1 LSVYIRKFRVY
12 LRQHETAKGLFLV
25 GIVILGAIG
34 IWGGI
39 RFALNTEFPVLVVSS
54 GSMCQRLSNPS
65 TTLCTLAVGDL
76 IVIRGE
82 NPRSIV
88 AGQPPVGS
96 IIVFRPPQAF
106 SPDPNYLVVHRVIG
120 IVQMSDGAH
129 FLTKGDANGGGD
141 PWNSSPYNGVA
152 ASRVVGVY
160 QLTVPGSPYL
170 GSIILA
176 IRGFMYNDTTGQPK
190 PQGIAVIVALIVAL
204 IAFEIL
210 EPSKK
215 KKASAA
221 PPPAPTVHPQ
231 VEKPAEPE
239 VHPGPEGS

>member
-1 LSVYIRKFRVY
+1 MSVYIRKFRSY
-12 LRQHETAKGLFLV
+12 LRQHETAKGLLLV

-65 TTLCTLAVGDL
+65 TTLCTLDIGDL

-82 NPRSIV
+82 NPTSIV

-96 IIVFRPPQAF
+96 IIVFRPPPAF
-106 SPDPNYLVVHRVIG
+106 SPDPNYLVVHRVIR

-129 FLTKGDANGGGD
+129 FLTKGDANGGED
-141 PWNSSPYNGVA
+141 PWNSSPYNGVSG
-152 ASRVVGVY
+152 SRVVGVY

-190 PQGIAVIVALIVAL
+190 PQGIAVIVALIAAL

-215 KKASAA
+215 KKTSAA
-221 PPPAPTVHPQ
+221 TPPAPTVQPQ
-231 VEKPAEPE
+231 PEKPTEPE
-239 VHPGPEGS
+239 VQPGPEGS